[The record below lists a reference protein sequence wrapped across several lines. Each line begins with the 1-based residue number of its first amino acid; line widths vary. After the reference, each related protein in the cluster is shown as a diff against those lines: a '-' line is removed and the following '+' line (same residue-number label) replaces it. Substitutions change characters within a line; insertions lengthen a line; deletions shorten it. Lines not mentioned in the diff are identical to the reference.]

1 MIAILVSD
9 WGELEASKNCLELY
23 HRGNR
28 EDLEFMRGK
37 LHGKEVILG
46 RTGIGI
52 NRARK
57 GTNYIIQKFKPE
69 LIISAGHGGALSPE
83 LRVGDIV
90 VGDWVLSTKKEM
102 RKMLNSDVPKAIG
115 GFRRGG
121 IVTESRFV
129 YSSAEKKSLREQ
141 SGALTVDMETWGVAE
156 AVEDYGTPLFS
167 LRSISDESNFDL
179 PNMGFLYNTNG
190 WVNKKQAIKYLLS
203 RPALIYPYVKFT
215 YFNLKKSSQSLN
227 IFLREFLQHI

>member
-23 HRGNR
+23 HRGTR

-90 VGDWVLSTKKEM
+90 VGDWVLSIKKEK
-102 RKMLNSDVPKAIG
+102 RIIQFPLPVVIG
-115 GFRRGG
+115 DKLLKLLPGSLFDYLM
-121 IVTESRFV
+121 SLPLP
-129 YSSAEKKSLREQ
+129 SKK
-141 SGALTVDMETWGVAE
+141 
-156 AVEDYGTPLFS
+156 
-167 LRSISDESNFDL
+167 
-179 PNMGFLYNTNG
+179 
-190 WVNKKQAIKYLLS
+190 K
-203 RPALIYPYVKFT
+203 
-215 YFNLKKSSQSLN
+215 
-227 IFLREFLQHI
+227 